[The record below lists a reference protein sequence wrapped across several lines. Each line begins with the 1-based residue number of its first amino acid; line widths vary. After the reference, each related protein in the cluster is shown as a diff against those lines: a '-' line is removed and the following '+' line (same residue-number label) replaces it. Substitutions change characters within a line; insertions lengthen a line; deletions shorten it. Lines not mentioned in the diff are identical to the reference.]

1 MVSPEH
7 VEKQKTEDKQV
18 SSPAE
23 KTQVPTVVENTRPW
37 LKPLKR
43 TLGTVMPLIGGFVWI
58 WCILLAVEQWN
69 DITGTGMLGVLAV
82 FVLGTVCVVL
92 LFPFW
97 WAIVVVP
104 LAFAF
109 GELLAFFVGVPLHSY
124 NESYSIV
131 ATYSM
136 ALPFSVILG
145 FVVALVGASIGFL
158 INGLLKNKAKQ

>member
-1 MVSPEH
+1 
-7 VEKQKTEDKQV
+7 
-18 SSPAE
+18 
-23 KTQVPTVVENTRPW
+23 
-37 LKPLKR
+37 
-43 TLGTVMPLIGGFVWI
+43 TVMPLIGGFAWLWSFV
-58 WCILLAVEQWN
+58 LNQPN
-69 DITGTGMLGVLAV
+69 DITGIVLV
-82 FVLGTVCVVL
+82 GGSLVVILGTVCVVL

-109 GELLAFFVGVPLHSY
+109 GELLAFFEGVPLHSY

>member
-7 VEKQKTEDKQV
+7 VEKQKTEDN
-18 SSPAE
+18 
-23 KTQVPTVVENTRPW
+23 QVPTVVENKRAW
-37 LKPLKR
+37 LKPLMR
-43 TLGTVMPLIGGFVWI
+43 VVGVIVPLVGGFAWI
-58 WCILLAVEQWN
+58 IGSLMLPIDPTFDPTGFWLVGILAIVS
-69 DITGTGMLGVLAV
+69 LGA
-82 FVLGTVCVVL
+82 VCVVL

-97 WAIVVVP
+97 WAIAVVP

-136 ALPFSVILG
+136 GVPFSVILG

-158 INGLLKNKAKQ
+158 IKRTLKNTAKQ